1 MNYAQKK
8 MRLLKVW
15 LQPQSLC
22 ERGLRV
28 GKLISLRQDRS
39 QSILQVGALPS
50 KFHRALHLR

>member
-1 MNYAQKK
+1 MK

-15 LQPQSLC
+15 LEPQSLS

-39 QSILQVGALPS
+39 PFISQVGALPS
-50 KFHRALHLR
+50 KFHRALHF

>member
-22 ERGLRV
+22 DRGLGV
-28 GKLISLRQDRS
+28 GKQISLRQDRS
-39 QSILQVGALPS
+39 QTISQVGALPG
-50 KFHRALHLR
+50 KFHRALYLR